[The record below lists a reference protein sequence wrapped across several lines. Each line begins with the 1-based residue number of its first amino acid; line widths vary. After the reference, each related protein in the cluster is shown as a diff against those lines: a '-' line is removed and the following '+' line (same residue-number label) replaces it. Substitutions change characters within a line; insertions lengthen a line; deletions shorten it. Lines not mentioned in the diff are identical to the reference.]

1 MGYLKQI
8 EVENFKSWRGKH
20 TLGPFMRFNCI
31 IGTNGSGKSNIMDA
45 LGFVLGERASS
56 LRVKQ
61 TKDLVHGAH
70 TGKPVPGPAG
80 VSMTY
85 CGDHDEEERLYYRKI
100 SGNSSEYYVNGEHV
114 TLANYKKDL
123 ESIGVVTKARNC
135 LVFQGAVESIAME
148 SPKERTKLF
157 ERISQSD
164 ECVAQYETMRVALQK
179 AKDDTQFQFYK
190 KRTATVERKQISQE
204 KSEAKKYQALVDSLT
219 QNRLRLILFELYHNE
234 KETRNL
240 ISSLGEEQQ
249 RLAAEKSC
257 MEECEVTV
265 KALKKDHGRL
275 NREQLAME
283 KELRAEEQRLT
294 QGQSQYIRAKVNT
307 SHHVKKAEEAR
318 VRLQK
323 IHRLRAKREAAMAEV
338 RREMEELDA
347 AWRRCE
353 RAMQEAGAPRGQD
366 IQLAEEQVAQYRH
379 LKELTRT
386 QGALLCQQ
394 TEKLSLELKANHD
407 KINLDQS
414 KQKKV
419 EAGIRNQQ
427 SQMED
432 LTHRAEKLEEYT
444 NGCNVTLNQYA
455 QLESSLSEELEHG
468 RQRSKEVEEELGAV
482 LEELGH
488 ARLDHHETWRQQQ
501 RKEVLGNLLRLYP
514 DTVYGRLVDLC
525 SPIHRK
531 YQLAATKVFGR
542 YLNAIVVASEKA
554 ARSCIHYLKEERV
567 EAETFLPIDYLS
579 VAPLNERLRELRGAK
594 MVVDVVRCNSGAVP
608 GLKKALQFV
617 CGNAVVCETLRDARS
632 VAFDGPQRIKTVT
645 LDGTLFTKSGV
656 ISGGSSD
663 LRTKAR
669 CWDEKAVKTLKD
681 RKDQLT
687 AELRGLVKSRAKES
701 ELKGVQV
708 QAQGVQIRLKYS
720 NKERESV
727 LHGNIPHCRAEVSSL
742 ECELV
747 NLKTEI
753 QVQQENMEV
762 KEVVMKEMKDKM
774 DQLEDQVFED
784 FCAQIGVENIRQY
797 EQGHLKHQSELDRK
811 RLEFEGQ
818 RGRLAAKLEY
828 EEEQAE
834 QQQRK
839 LSQLEETMAKEEL
852 TVAQQAKEEKRL
864 LGAVEQG
871 QNKLLDFKNH
881 LLAKKVQIGESKT
894 TLDKATKTMQEAS
907 RKHTR
912 QQRELVSIE
921 TLLEQHRIFK
931 HNMLI
936 DCKVQALP
944 LILLSGDLGDI
955 SRVQLDSESESS
967 VLTMDIYEREAQ
979 MVIDYASLGSELKHV
994 STERDMQNKKD
1005 MLEEDVSSKEK
1016 TLKAT
1021 SQPNLKA
1028 LEQMM
1033 EEDRFDEVVRAFNSS
1048 SSAAR
1053 KSSQEFELIK
1063 TQRFH
1068 RFNRCFEHVA
1078 IAIDQIYKRLCRNTS
1093 AQAILTAENLEEPYL
1108 GGINYNCVAPG
1119 KRFMSMDNLS
1129 GGEKAIAALALLFA
1143 IHSYRP
1149 APFFILDEVDAAL
1162 DNTNIGKVT
1171 SFIREESRER
1181 MQIIVISLKEEF
1193 YSRADALLGVYP
1205 KFNECMC
1212 SNKMT
1217 LDLRPY
1223 PLKQEDQDEEE
1234 RWRPRPT
1241 VPVDP

>member
-85 CGDHDEEERLYYRKI
+85 CGDHDEEERVYYRKI

-204 KSEAKKYQALVDSLT
+204 KSEARYQALVDSLT

-366 IQLAEEQVAQYRH
+366 IQLAEEQVREYRH

-414 KQKKV
+414 KQKK
-419 EAGIRNQQ
+419 

-687 AELRGLVKSRAKES
+687 AELRV
-701 ELKGVQV
+701 
-708 QAQGVQIRLKYS
+708 RLSLNYITSTIQTCKPHAF
-720 NKERESV
+720 
-727 LHGNIPHCRAEVSSL
+727 LHKTLFYHAFWGPVFALQEVSSL

-852 TVAQQAKEEKRL
+852 TVAQQAK
-864 LGAVEQG
+864 VNTHQ
-871 QNKLLDFKNH
+871 
-881 LLAKKVQIGESKT
+881 
-894 TLDKATKTMQEAS
+894 
-907 RKHTR
+907 KHTR

-944 LILLSGDLGDI
+944 LMLLSGDLGDI

-979 MVIDYASLGSELKHV
+979 MVIDYASLGSELKV
-994 STERDMQNKKD
+994 RAD

-1171 SFIREESRER
+1171 SYIREESRER

-1234 RWRPRPT
+1234 RWRPRLT

>member
-85 CGDHDEEERLYYRKI
+85 CGDHDEEERVYYRKI

-323 IHRLRAKREAAMAEV
+323 IHRLRKERLAEV
-338 RREMEELDA
+338 RREMVELDA

-687 AELRGLVKSRAKES
+687 AELR
-701 ELKGVQV
+701 
-708 QAQGVQIRLKYS
+708 
-720 NKERESV
+720 
-727 LHGNIPHCRAEVSSL
+727 EVSSL

-907 RKHTR
+907 R

-944 LILLSGDLGDI
+944 LMLLSGDLGDI

-979 MVIDYASLGSELKHV
+979 MVIDYASLGSELK
-994 STERDMQNKKD
+994 
-1005 MLEEDVSSKEK
+1005 
-1016 TLKAT
+1016 
-1021 SQPNLKA
+1021 
-1028 LEQMM
+1028 
-1033 EEDRFDEVVRAFNSS
+1033 FNSS

-1171 SFIREESRER
+1171 SYIREESRER

-1205 KFNECMC
+1205 K
-1212 SNKMT
+1212 
-1217 LDLRPY
+1217 
-1223 PLKQEDQDEEE
+1223 
-1234 RWRPRPT
+1234 
-1241 VPVDP
+1241 

>member
-85 CGDHDEEERLYYRKI
+85 CGDHDEEERVYYRKI

-283 KELRAEEQRLT
+283 KELREGGSTELVLCS
-294 QGQSQYIRAKVNT
+294 GQSQYIRAKVNT

-366 IQLAEEQVAQYRH
+366 IQLAEEQVREYRH

-419 EAGIRNQQ
+419 E
-427 SQMED
+427 
-432 LTHRAEKLEEYT
+432 
-444 NGCNVTLNQYA
+444 YA

-708 QAQGVQIRLKYS
+708 QTQGVQIRLKYS

-727 LHGNIPHCRAEVSSL
+727 LHGNIPHCRAAKPSVL
-742 ECELV
+742 NVGDWCVDCILWF
-747 NLKTEI
+747 LPK
-753 QVQQENMEV
+753 
-762 KEVVMKEMKDKM
+762 
-774 DQLEDQVFED
+774 LEDQVFED

-852 TVAQQAKEEKRL
+852 TVAQ
-864 LGAVEQG
+864 
-871 QNKLLDFKNH
+871 
-881 LLAKKVQIGESKT
+881 
-894 TLDKATKTMQEAS
+894 
-907 RKHTR
+907 KHTR

-944 LILLSGDLGDI
+944 LMLLSGDLGDI
-955 SRVQLDSESESS
+955 SRVQVPTSQ
-967 VLTMDIYEREAQ
+967 R
-979 MVIDYASLGSELKHV
+979 SLGL
-994 STERDMQNKKD
+994 RDMQNKKD

-1171 SFIREESRER
+1171 SYIREESRER

-1234 RWRPRPT
+1234 RWRPRLT

>member
-85 CGDHDEEERLYYRKI
+85 CGDHDEEERVYYRKI

-204 KSEAKKYQALVDSLT
+204 KSEARYQALVDSLT

-419 EAGIRNQQ
+419 EVRSKAH
-427 SQMED
+427 QMED

-444 NGCNVTLNQYA
+444 NGCKYETHRMPI
-455 QLESSLSEELEHG
+455 EELEHG

-687 AELRGLVKSRAKES
+687 AELRVRLSLNYITSTIQTCKPHAKP
-701 ELKGVQV
+701 
-708 QAQGVQIRLKYS
+708 
-720 NKERESV
+720 SV
-727 LHGNIPHCRAEVSSL
+727 LNVGDWCVDCILWFLP
-742 ECELV
+742 
-747 NLKTEI
+747 K
-753 QVQQENMEV
+753 
-762 KEVVMKEMKDKM
+762 
-774 DQLEDQVFED
+774 LEDQVFED

-852 TVAQQAKEEKRL
+852 T
-864 LGAVEQG
+864 
-871 QNKLLDFKNH
+871 
-881 LLAKKVQIGESKT
+881 
-894 TLDKATKTMQEAS
+894 
-907 RKHTR
+907 HTR

-944 LILLSGDLGDI
+944 LMLLSGDLGDI

-979 MVIDYASLGSELKHV
+979 MVIDYASLGSELKV
-994 STERDMQNKKD
+994 RASTEAQNT
-1005 MLEEDVSSKEK
+1005 LENIRQKLTGFACLVF
-1016 TLKAT
+1016 
-1021 SQPNLKA
+1021 P
-1028 LEQMM
+1028 
-1033 EEDRFDEVVRAFNSS
+1033 AFNSS

-1171 SFIREESRER
+1171 SYIREESRER

-1234 RWRPRPT
+1234 RWRPRLT